1 MYMYVLAAM
10 ALSLMAGRLALVWTQ
25 GSRARKLLERAM
37 AALEAEAYEDAEKN
51 LRKVVKLAPIWMPAR
66 LYHAQT
72 LYKLNRFKE
81 AETQFAMAAKLE
93 PRNAEGHLHY
103 GMFLA
108 HALPEKRDEAIG
120 CLEKAVSLDP
130 HIRTKLAHAH
140 LPEPLRGHDRV
151 RALLAPSRDAV

>member
-1 MYMYVLAAM
+1 MYVLGAV
-10 ALSLMAGRLALVWTQ
+10 ALSLMAGRLAFVWTQ
-25 GSRARKLLERAM
+25 GSRARKTLERAM

-51 LRKVVKLAPIWMPAR
+51 LRKVVKLAPIWMPGR

-72 LYKLNRFKE
+72 LYKLNRFAE

-108 HALPEKRDEAIG
+108 HALPEKSDQAIG

-130 HIRTKLAHAH
+130 HMRMKLAHAH
-140 LPEPLRGHDRV
+140 LPGPLRDNDRV
-151 RALLAPSRDAV
+151 RALLAPSEDTV